1 MNEYLLIAI
10 RTVFS
15 FLILLML
22 ARILGKK
29 QISQLTFFD
38 YVVGIGIGDMASSMA
53 IESSMKFIDPLIGL
67 IIYTL
72 LTLLITFGAIKS
84 FKFRE
89 LVESSP
95 SILIKDG
102 KIMEKTLAKH
112 KMTFNDLLNGLR
124 EKDAFN
130 ISEVELAML
139 ETNGQ
144 ISVMKKPE
152 YQPLTPK
159 DIGLKVEED
168 HAPSLVIV
176 DGALIEKHLNYLG
189 YTKEW
194 LLQEIKKRGANK
206 FEDVFLAQID
216 TSGNVYVDLFNDKN
230 SEKQAKQKPN
240 YAAKLRQVQ
249 VGIERL
255 ALQTKDQNVQ
265 RMYYNQSIELENI
278 IKKLNPYLN
287 EVGKTT

>member
-10 RTVFS
+10 RTFLS
-15 FLILLML
+15 FIILLML
-22 ARILGKK
+22 ARIMGKK

-53 IESSMKFIDPLIGL
+53 IESSTKFINPLIGL

-72 LTLLITFGAIKS
+72 LTLLITYGAIKS
-84 FKFRE
+84 FKFRD

-95 SILIKDG
+95 SILIKNG
-102 KIMEKTLAKH
+102 KILEKNLAKH

-130 ISEVELAML
+130 VSEVELALL

-152 YQPLTPK
+152 YQALTPK
-159 DIGLKVEED
+159 DIGLEVEED

-194 LLQEIKKRGANK
+194 LLQEIKKQGANK

-216 TSGNVYVDLFNDKN
+216 SSGNVYVDLFNDK
-230 SEKQAKQKPN
+230 ERDKQAKQKPTL
-240 YAAKLRQVQ
+240 AAKLRQLQ
-249 VGIERL
+249 VALEGK
-255 ALQTKDQNVQ
+255 ALQTKDQNAKK
-265 RMYYNQSIELENI
+265 MYYNQSIEMENI
-278 IKKLNPYLN
+278 IKKLNPYLSKAEN
-287 EVGKTT
+287 